1 MANIDVTF
9 TYIQSS
15 ATQLCSGGGFL
26 CSWWMAVETEGRH
39 IISRRKQI
47 RDKQKKGPDNI
58 YELFMN
64 ASTDS
69 GQAQDSRGYSGI
81 SKQLGCIQQIC
92 QPSSTTTGNLCVAQS
107 SATEVKT
114 EFIAL
119 LRWNAL
125 YLPTYPTIYIYSSA
139 TTHDVITYIVHL
151 YPRPL
156 FAPDLVGILSRILI
170 EFEGDY

>member
-15 ATQLCSGGGFL
+15 ATQLCSRGGFL

-92 QPSSTTTGNLCVAQS
+92 QPSSTTTRNLCVAQS

-125 YLPTYPTIYIYSSA
+125 YLPTYPTIYILLP
-139 TTHDVITYIVHL
+139 L
-151 YPRPL
+151 YPRCDYL
-156 FAPDLVGILSRILI
+156 GISFIFIPDLSSHLTWLVYCR
-170 EFEGDY
+170 EY